1 MYGVHDVDA
10 RNILELVG
18 TWWSK
23 KERERNEE
31 EEEEEEEI
39 RKGLCWNISI
49 VIVVL

>member
-18 TWWSK
+18 TWWTK
-23 KERERNEE
+23 MEKERKEE
-31 EEEEEEEI
+31 EEER
-39 RKGLCWNISI
+39 RKDLCWNISI